1 MKKEH
6 GTIQNYVIGFILSL
20 VFTLVPYYLVVNHVV
35 TGDVL
40 FGVIMTF
47 ALLQAVVQIF
57 FFLHLGREQSPHW
70 QSKFLV
76 ITVGGIF
83 VVTVGTTWILYH
95 LHENM
100 TPTQAELKLAQD
112 EGIGQVGG
120 KATGACVGDSKMYMV
135 VIKDGVVSPR
145 HTDAHLCD
153 TIIFMN
159 EDGGVSREIAF
170 GPHDNHEVYGGVAA
184 LSLNSAQEEQTLTLN
199 ESGTHT
205 FHDHLHDEVTGD
217 FTVTP

>member
-20 VFTLVPYYLVVNHVV
+20 VFTLIPYYLAVTHTV
-35 TGDVL
+35 TGNVL
-40 FGVIMTF
+40 LGTILTF
-47 ALLQAVVQIF
+47 ALLQAAVQVF

-70 QSKFLV
+70 QSKFLA

-83 VVTVGTTWILYH
+83 VVTVGTTWIMYH

-100 TPTQAELKLAQD
+100 TPTETELKLAQD

-120 KATGACVGDSKMYMV
+120 KATGACVGNSEMHMV
-135 VIKDGVVSPR
+135 VIKNGAVSPY
-145 HTDAHLCD
+145 HTDAHRCD
-153 TIIFMN
+153 TIMFMN
-159 EDGGVSREIAF
+159 EDNVPREIAF
-170 GPHDNHEVYGGVAA
+170 GPHENHEPYGGVAA
-184 LSLNSAQEEQTLTLN
+184 LALNSVQEQQTLTLN
-199 ESGTHT
+199 ESGTYM
-205 FHDHLHDEVTGD
+205 FHDHLHAEVIGD